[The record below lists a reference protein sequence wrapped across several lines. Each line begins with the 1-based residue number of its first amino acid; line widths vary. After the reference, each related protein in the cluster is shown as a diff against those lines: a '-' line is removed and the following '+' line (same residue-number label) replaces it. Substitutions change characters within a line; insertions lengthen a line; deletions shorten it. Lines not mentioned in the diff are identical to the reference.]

1 MYRAGDYVYLP
12 EVSGSVLCRVAA
24 AENVTLELEPLEGPW
39 PAGTRLIRLDRAVRP
54 ADARTLWRA
63 GGAPPQRTRPD
74 RRLHKRG
81 AAA

>member
-1 MYRAGDYVYLP
+1 MYRPGDYVYLP
-12 EVSGSVLCRVAA
+12 EVPGRVLCRVAA

-39 PAGTRLIRLDRAVRP
+39 PAGTRLIRLDRAVSP

-63 GGAPPQRTRPD
+63 GSAAPGRTRSH